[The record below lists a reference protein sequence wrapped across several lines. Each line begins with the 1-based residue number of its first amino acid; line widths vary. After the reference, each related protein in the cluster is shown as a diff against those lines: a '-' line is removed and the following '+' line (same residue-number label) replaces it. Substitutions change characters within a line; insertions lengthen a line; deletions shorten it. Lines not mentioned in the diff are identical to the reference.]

1 MQALES
7 ITNLTPPNLLACYIC
22 TAPLTITTSFPI
34 PRFNRDCDEVE
45 VWISEKHAVASSTDT
60 GQDLERVEVSHTTT
74 CTCRGQQGECIH
86 NMGPALLYTCKRSA
100 GSLHRMYVCPINFAR
115 KNMYL
120 KLSSIK
126 WWFLSRYWNFT
137 C

>member
-1 MQALES
+1 MES

-22 TAPLTITTSFPI
+22 TAPLTIKTSFPI

-74 CTCRGQQGECIH
+74 CTCKGQQGGYIH
-86 NMGPALLYTCKRSA
+86 NMGPALLYVYTCII
-100 GSLHRMYVCPINFAR
+100 MYVN
-115 KNMYL
+115 
-120 KLSSIK
+120 
-126 WWFLSRYWNFT
+126 
-137 C
+137 